1 MVSGECEE
9 TEGIKEVWILWECAL
24 LVYFNSCIVTE
35 FIVYRYI
42 GIIILDQ
49 TQKPQGPVFNQH
61 PTYNKS
67 EQQIF

>member
-24 LVYFNSCIVTE
+24 LVYFNSCI
-35 FIVYRYI
+35 
-42 GIIILDQ
+42 LDQ
-49 TQKPQGPVFNQH
+49 TQKPQSPVFNQQ